1 MCDKTHNSS
10 SFDLKLAV
18 SVSWLANMYLSQLRD
33 DQVLRRRSHLVEL
46 HVNMAPKYT
55 LSVGSWAG
63 QIGLDWTPP
72 TETASLFFVSFPTSK
87 TGKLKPRFFS
97 RRLQIEG

>member
-10 SFDLKLAV
+10 SFDLKLTV
-18 SVSWLANMYLSQLRD
+18 SVSWLANMYLSQLRC
-33 DQVLRRRSHLVEL
+33 DQALSRRPHLVEL
-46 HVNMAPKYT
+46 LVNMAPTYT

-72 TETASLFFVSFPTSK
+72 TETASLFLSLFQHL
-87 TGKLKPRFFS
+87 KLGS
-97 RRLQIEG
+97 